1 MSDGTGLVHGW
12 DSIEHCNFYSF
23 LGLST
28 HTKCKMLPNY
38 DKAAIFAW
46 RMQRK
51 ARAPRRSH
59 DRCEERKYVVCVF
72 YGADLP
78 AAFLQPKKANG
89 CIPNPCSPDKVKVGG
104 TFN

>member
-28 HTKCKMLPNY
+28 HKKCKMLPNY

-51 ARAPRRSH
+51 ARAPVGAMTDVRSE
-59 DRCEERKYVVCVF
+59 D
-72 YGADLP
+72 
-78 AAFLQPKKANG
+78 
-89 CIPNPCSPDKVKVGG
+89 
-104 TFN
+104 T